1 MEILIRHPGIINMV
15 RTVDST
21 CGVH

>member
-1 MEILIRHPGIINMV
+1 MEILIRHPGTNNMV